1 MDHRQLMS
9 FLTLAEELHFVRA
22 AERLHITQSAVS
34 QQIAKLEKQLNVR
47 LFDRT
52 KRKVTLSVAGQ
63 IFLEEA
69 RKGIRQLETAAAMA
83 GRAAKGQTGR
93 ISIAYVDAA
102 PFNILSPL
110 VLAFRQAFPEVHLD
124 LHEMISSEQF
134 AAVLAGRI
142 DVGLTRPMMTDP
154 AIRSLLLQ
162 REPYVV
168 VMPVGHPLANSD
180 SIDMADLRHEPFIG
194 TSAEK
199 ARYIEERFRDLTR
212 RLGFT
217 RRIVQE
223 VNQIH
228 AIIGLVGGGL
238 GVTLVPQS
246 VSKLKISGVVFKP
259 LKNRNAPEAEMTAIW
274 RANDDSPVVQR
285 FLQIARKVCR
295 TGPDGL
301 ASKRARR

>member
-1 MDHRQLMS
+1 MTGNSEQSGRPLVDGDEQHVGARAGFRVWHLPKSLLRGDLGWKIILIYLYIEITVCNILSRASGRETTMDHRQLLS

-34 QQIAKLEKQLNVR
+34 QQIANLEKQLNVR

-52 KRKVTLSVAGQ
+52 KRKVMLSVAGQ

-83 GRAAKGQTGR
+83 KRAAKGQTGR

-110 VLAFRQAFPEVHLD
+110 VLAFRQACPEVHLD
-124 LHEMISSEQF
+124 LHEMMSSEQF
-134 AAVLAGRI
+134 PALLAGQI
-142 DVGLTRPMMTDP
+142 DIGLTRPMMNDP
-154 AIRSLLLQ
+154 AIRSTLLQ

-168 VMPVGHPLANSD
+168 VMPVGHALANSD

-199 ARYIEERFRDLTR
+199 AKYIEERFRDLSR

-223 VNQIH
+223 V
-228 AIIGLVGGGL
+228 
-238 GVTLVPQS
+238 
-246 VSKLKISGVVFKP
+246 
-259 LKNRNAPEAEMTAIW
+259 
-274 RANDDSPVVQR
+274 
-285 FLQIARKVCR
+285 
-295 TGPDGL
+295 
-301 ASKRARR
+301 